1 MLDPNP
7 LDEEGSIGR
16 VKVSA
21 CFRVKI
27 DVVTCSMLLN
37 LIDYSAV
44 FVVLSLTQCR
54 N

>member
-16 VKVSA
+16 YKVSD
-21 CFRVKI
+21 CFGVKF
-27 DVVTCSMLLN
+27 DEKKKNSFVV
-37 LIDYSAV
+37 DFSAV
-44 FVVLSLTQCR
+44 FVVLSLKQCR

>member
-16 VKVSA
+16 VKLSA
-21 CFRVKI
+21 CFCAKYDVKRC
-27 DVVTCSMLLN
+27 CSLAN
-37 LIDYSAV
+37 LIDFSAV